1 MKKESSKIFGPSLN
15 ETNNLTLKDKKN
27 REMNPTE

>member
-1 MKKESSKIFGPSLN
+1 MKKESSKTFETCLK

-27 REMNPTE
+27 REMNQTE